1 MDRKVK
7 YEAQALAI
15 AMVVLV
21 VSSLIAISVYSR
33 TMKDKGL
40 TLEERSSAE
49 ALEVSDVLIDRLTQF
64 SMNIVI
70 DEILAMDLVEEG
82 TEYPYDTG
90 IVLKEN
96 NNGDS
101 NITELFRSE
110 SLQILNESQSLS
122 DLLSPLCPTD
132 KGGEYQ
138 ITLKEADEDTYYEI
152 KPGNVWSLPAKN
164 LIQQDGCNV
173 DIRLAV
179 RGDTRAGFTL
189 MKIYCSYDAEGNVV
203 GCKEYDFGGMG
214 DEYSPENDDILNY
227 CFSDDGIECNNVN
240 FEDNNNWIRYNP
252 NEVGEGENLID
263 IPLPSSVVGEPVEEP
278 LIVPPPTDP
287 VQGVSDENL
296 KKQNIFD
303 KIVDLFKTKKVSA
316 QPAPPSPEP
325 LEGDYVL
332 SEIRIKAVGGTIGVS
347 YILPEQCL
355 TGLRMFQLRA
365 TANCAG
371 IYRGKEVLIPEQ
383 KWHNT
388 IFDYVVFNGEGSL

>member
-1 MDRKVK
+1 MEYKVK
-7 YEAQALAI
+7 YKAQALAI

-64 SMNIVI
+64 SMNQVV
-70 DEILAMDLVEEG
+70 DEILSMDFVEEG
-82 TEYPYDTG
+82 TEYPYDIG
-90 IVLKEN
+90 IILKEN

-101 NITELFRSE
+101 NITGLFSALGIPGTLSEL
-110 SLQILNESQSLS
+110 LG
-122 DLLSPLCPTD
+122 PLCPID

-138 ITLKEADEDTYYEI
+138 VTLKEADGDTYYEV
-152 KPGNVWSLPAKN
+152 KPGHIWSLPAKN
-164 LIQQDGCNV
+164 LITQDECNV
-173 DIRLAV
+173 DIKLAV

-189 MKIYCSYDAEGNVV
+189 MKIYCSYDGDGNVV
-203 GCKEYDFGGMG
+203 DCKEYDFGGIG
-214 DEYSPENDDILNY
+214 GEYYPENDDILSY

-240 FEDNNNWIRYNP
+240 FADNDNWIKYDP
-252 NEVGEGENLID
+252 YSEEEEDYIID
-263 IPLPSSVVGEPVEEP
+263 IPLPSPGVEEGPGEPP
-278 LIVPPPTDP
+278 
-287 VQGVSDENL
+287 
-296 KKQNIFD
+296 
-303 KIVDLFKTKKVSA
+303 
-316 QPAPPSPEP
+316 PPSPV
-325 LEGDYVL
+325 LGIGDEYIL
-332 SEIRIKAVGGTIGVS
+332 SEVRIKAVGGTIGVS
-347 YILPEQCL
+347 YVLPSNCL

-388 IFDYVVFNGEGSL
+388 IFDYVIFNGEGSL